1 MPVIEKRGP
10 WIVVVVTD
18 SKGQIFAYPW
28 KGTEPEAAPQ
38 AIEDAEPDAGTRYLV
53 HWERGLKEAAPQ
65 AIEDA
70 EPDAGTRY
78 LVHWERGLKTRQDT
92 EIRAREVN
100 AEIQSETGTSNAS
113 NTTIVKH

>member
-1 MPVIEKRGP
+1 MGVYAPPALTMPVIEKCGP

-53 HWERGLKEAAPQ
+53 HWERGLK
-65 AIEDA
+65 
-70 EPDAGTRY
+70 
-78 LVHWERGLKTRQDT
+78 TRQDA